1 MNMSK
6 LIRTFV
12 VHPTVVVHVDVHVH
26 SSAGDGAPMFPRIM
40 LPWNMPRS
48 WSARILVLVLATL
61 AAYVGQGTSTA
72 RAAGFAEIGS
82 FGEGGSEAGQL
93 SGPRDVAVNDATH
106 DVYVADT
113 GNNRVEE
120 FAPSGAFVLVFGKEV
135 NATKK
140 TNVCTQVEIEA
151 EAVVCKAGEAGSAAG
166 EAVFSEPS
174 GIAVDNSGGVDEGDV
189 YVADTGNDRV
199 EVFDSSGAWITEFNG
214 KETPERSFSSPWGLA
229 VDGNGDVYVDDHF
242 HFVLDKF
249 SPLGLAYIA
258 SPYLTGLTSPTQVAV
273 DSNTGNEAIYIRQ
286 RFTNIAKFNYSTG
299 ASEGEVDAGE
309 QTQDVAVN
317 TVTNDVYVSEKTQ
330 VSEYQPGG
338 PILIEPFGT
347 FPPESETS
355 IAVDSST
362 GTVYV
367 VLHESDKVEVFSS
380 TIVLPTVV
388 AGPASAQ
395 KASATVE
402 GEINPNGVAV
412 TECRFEYGTTTKYGQ
427 QPLALCSHPS
437 ASEVGA
443 GTSAVKV
450 SAQLNGLTPNQTYHY
465 RLVAGNASASNHGG
479 DGEFTT
485 RAVPAVDNQPP
496 SASGVT
502 RTSALLVGTVNP
514 ENSPTKYHF
523 EYGTTTAYGSTT
535 EEASAGSGIGDIS
548 VGPQALAELQPE
560 TTYHY
565 RLVATNEAAGSETGP
580 DFTFTTGSRTP
591 PLVDTGE
598 ASGVTQAGVTISGIV
613 DSRGIETSYTFEVGT
628 DTSYSGAKVFG
639 GAGQGEGAES
649 IAVALEDLAPG
660 TTYHYR
666 LTATNADGT
675 SYGQDMAFTTPGV
688 PSPIT
693 QPLTLPLLAT
703 PTIAFPTETGTTT
716 TAIKALTRAQKLA
729 AALKT
734 CRKKVKGKRAGCEKR
749 AREQYPSAKAGAKR
763 KHNSQ
768 KH

>member
-1 MNMSK
+1 M
-6 LIRTFV
+6 
-12 VHPTVVVHVDVHVH
+12 
-26 SSAGDGAPMFPRIM
+26 
-40 LPWNMPRS
+40 
-48 WSARILVLVLATL
+48 
-61 AAYVGQGTSTA
+61 
-72 RAAGFAEIGS
+72 
-82 FGEGGSEAGQL
+82 
-93 SGPRDVAVNDATH
+93 
-106 DVYVADT
+106 
-113 GNNRVEE
+113 
-120 FAPSGAFVLVFGKEV
+120 
-135 NATKK
+135 
-140 TNVCTQVEIEA
+140 
-151 EAVVCKAGEAGSAAG
+151 
-166 EAVFSEPS
+166 
-174 GIAVDNSGGVDEGDV
+174 
-189 YVADTGNDRV
+189 
-199 EVFDSSGAWITEFNG
+199 
-214 KETPERSFSSPWGLA
+214 
-229 VDGNGDVYVDDHF
+229 
-242 HFVLDKF
+242 LDKF

-437 ASEVGA
+437 ASEVGE

-502 RTSALLVGTVNP
+502 RTSALLVG
-514 ENSPTKYHF
+514 
-523 EYGTTTAYGSTT
+523 
-535 EEASAGSGIGDIS
+535 
-548 VGPQALAELQPE
+548 
-560 TTYHY
+560 Y
-565 RLVATNEAAGSETGP
+565 R
-580 DFTFTTGSRTP
+580 
-591 PLVDTGE
+591 
-598 ASGVTQAGVTISGIV
+598 
-613 DSRGIETSYTFEVGT
+613 
-628 DTSYSGAKVFG
+628 
-639 GAGQGEGAES
+639 
-649 IAVALEDLAPG
+649 
-660 TTYHYR
+660 
-666 LTATNADGT
+666 
-675 SYGQDMAFTTPGV
+675 
-688 PSPIT
+688 
-693 QPLTLPLLAT
+693 
-703 PTIAFPTETGTTT
+703 
-716 TAIKALTRAQKLA
+716 
-729 AALKT
+729 
-734 CRKKVKGKRAGCEKR
+734 
-749 AREQYPSAKAGAKR
+749 
-763 KHNSQ
+763 
-768 KH
+768 